1 MWRILGDEQIF
12 IYKVTSMELLKE
24 YVDKIFRILI
34 SIISELKTG
43 KFFDTEDNSQLMK
56 LQNILSIKATAWIA
70 IVNDIGNI
78 NEDLIEVNE
87 GENIFEKY
95 KSQAGYEIYEFLGND
110 IDTGFRIS
118 KKTQDGR
125 LVLSYE
131 LAYLISQTT
140 ELSSYLHIITYTKLK
155 GIWKGK
161 LYPIVWY
168 HNPKAYMDIYKQE
181 LKFEDSFTFDACDE
195 NTLVKE
201 YFDNRNDEKRS
212 QVIWDTRMYTDA
224 YYALQKILHDR
235 NLTKKLERLEKIIKE
250 TSYLK
255 KRYIDTE
262 LMQIHC
268 VAVCYK
274 IENEKIRILVAQ
286 RRPDREQF
294 SNKWEFGC
302 AKAVINKSITERI
315 KEEYKNDFGI
325 DIDPILDK
333 DREMKEPIPIAL
345 YHVEKEDEK
354 EDKGIITIAKIKN
367 DFEVDMFKE
376 SDKHSQLNWIEEE
389 KVDQL
394 DEKYN
399 NAVPDF
405 KATIK
410 KAIEYIKE
418 YENK

>member
-1 MWRILGDEQIF
+1 
-12 IYKVTSMELLKE
+12 
-24 YVDKIFRILI
+24 
-34 SIISELKTG
+34 
-43 KFFDTEDNSQLMK
+43 
-56 LQNILSIKATAWIA
+56 
-70 IVNDIGNI
+70 
-78 NEDLIEVNE
+78 
-87 GENIFEKY
+87 
-95 KSQAGYEIYEFLGND
+95 
-110 IDTGFRIS
+110 
-118 KKTQDGR
+118 
-125 LVLSYE
+125 
-131 LAYLISQTT
+131 
-140 ELSSYLHIITYTKLK
+140 
-155 GIWKGK
+155 
-161 LYPIVWY
+161 
-168 HNPKAYMDIYKQE
+168 
-181 LKFEDSFTFDACDE
+181 
-195 NTLVKE
+195 
-201 YFDNRNDEKRS
+201 
-212 QVIWDTRMYTDA
+212 
-224 YYALQKILHDR
+224 
-235 NLTKKLERLEKIIKE
+235 
-250 TSYLK
+250 
-255 KRYIDTE
+255 
-262 LMQIHC
+262 MQIHC

-286 RRPDREQF
+286 RRSDREQF

-376 SDKHSQLNWIEEE
+376 SDKHSQLDWIEEE

-399 NAVPDF
+399 SAVPDF